1 MEPEKFNTF
10 LVSLEASSTFSFQF
24 NICWLGEICNSEQG
38 VRTEQVSKAPVAG
51 DYPVWEVKPQ

>member
-1 MEPEKFNTF
+1 MGQGKAESASEWDWEKF
-10 LVSLEASSTFSFQF
+10 
-24 NICWLGEICNSEQG
+24 GNSEQG